1 MYTIFSYHPYYR
13 KDEKDVVFQLK
24 DYIEESTK
32 QQGRAFAIYSSNLY
46 NDAVQL
52 HETSLKVKDNF
63 ITKILNTYK
72 LNTEEGKSLM
82 SLAEALIRIP
92 DSYTKDAIIKDKLSI
107 VDWKQ
112 LDTETLTSWFSKYG
126 LHVASTVTGIKQVTG
141 RLGKV
146 TVRTVVL
153 EFVKA
158 IGANFVLGENIIKAT
173 SKAKLARKKGYCF
186 SFDMLG
192 ERAVTQLDAEKY
204 YNSYNYSLGLL
215 EENDNLSIKLSA
227 LHPRYEYLQQNRVVN
242 ELTDKLVQLVIK
254 AEESNVTIT
263 IDAEEADKLDLS
275 FLVIDNML
283 KRYVPKP
290 GVLGFALQAYQKRA
304 FWVIDYI
311 VELAT
316 KYNTKFNVRLVKGAY
331 WDTEI
336 KIAQELGLDYPVFTN
351 KNCTDISYVACAIK
365 MKKHL
370 DYIYPAFATHNP
382 FTVMVIKGLYKRDEF
397 EFQRLHGM
405 GEGLH
410 NVLIERGYKSR
421 IYAPVGIYKDLL
433 AYLVR
438 RLLENG
444 ANTSFLNIQVVK
456 NLFDGH
462 DYRWLG
468 MPHTLLSTWKDIFPD
483 RKNSKGLD
491 ITCPITLN
499 KLLEIDIEV
508 PKQEEMRISDQS
520 NQMNKGHEAFPS
532 WSNTPVQ
539 ERTKIIRTFAD
550 KLEEH
555 TPQLINIMAKEAHK
569 TLADSIAEIREAVD
583 FCRYYSSV
591 AEQMSVTKTNQS
603 VTGELNQYV
612 YKPRGLW
619 TTISPWNFPVA
630 IFVGPMVGA
639 LVVGNT
645 VMAKPAEQTTGIAKY
660 IFNLLK
666 EAGLPENVA
675 NLANANRMFATGL
688 VVNSNVKGVTF
699 TGSEESAKKINQV
712 LATRETYIKRIYAE
726 TGGVNWMIVDSSAL
740 LEQAVLDTVAGAFNS
755 AGQRCSATRIVAVH
769 EGIYD
774 DFKKMLIG
782 ATNELK
788 TGLATDFTTDVGPII
803 DKGAYNNLISYNT
816 AVKGSEGV
824 IAPCIIEIDNAEEI
838 TEQFGPIL
846 HILRFTNESFS
857 SIINTINNSEYGLT
871 LGIQSRV
878 PSNINYIVNNVNVGN
893 IYINRNQIGAV
904 VESQPFGGVARS
916 GTGPKAGGQDYLKQF
931 VYEQSIS
938 NNITA
943 IGGNIELLS

>member
-1 MYTIFSYHPYYR
+1 MYTIFSYQPYYR
-13 KDEKDVVFQLK
+13 KDEKDVVFLLK
-24 DYIEESTK
+24 DYIEKNNIRSHH
-32 QQGRAFAIYSSNLY
+32 LH
-46 NDAVQL
+46 NDAVRL

-92 DSYTKDAIIKDKLSI
+92 DVETKDVIIKDKLSI
-107 VDWKQ
+107 ADWKR

-126 LHVASTVTGIKQVTG
+126 LHVASNVTGINQVVG
-141 RLGKV
+141 KLGKV
-146 TVRTVVL
+146 TVRTIVL

-158 IGANFVLGENIIKAT
+158 IGANFVLGENIIKAKNK
-173 SKAKLARKKGYCF
+173 SKLARKKGYSF

-192 ERAVTQLDAEKY
+192 ERAVTQQDADKY

-215 EENDNLSIKLSA
+215 EEKDNLSIKLSA
-227 LHPRYEYLQQNRVVN
+227 LHPRYEYLQQNRVVE
-242 ELTDKLVQLVIK
+242 ELTDKLVKLIAK
-254 AEESNVTIT
+254 AEENNVTLT

-275 FLVIDNML
+275 FLVIKNVL
-283 KRYVPKP
+283 KQYKPKP

-311 VELAT
+311 VELARE
-316 KYNTKFNVRLVKGAY
+316 YNTKFNVRLVKGAY

-365 MKKHL
+365 MKENL

-382 FTVMVIKGLYKRDEF
+382 FTATVIMGLYNQDEF

-410 NVLIERGYKSR
+410 NVLVERGWRSR

-444 ANTSFLNIQVVK
+444 ANTSFLNIQVVTD
-456 NLFDGH
+456 LFSSKE
-462 DYRWLG
+462 YRWMG
-468 MPHTLLSTWKDIFPD
+468 MEHTLLPTWKDVFKD

-491 ITCPITLN
+491 ITCPETLN
-499 KLLEIDIEV
+499 KLLEVDVDVPKPTEHKLSEQSALIDKAHDAFLSWKEV
-508 PKQEEMRISDQS
+508 PVRK
-520 NQMNKGHEAFPS
+520 
-532 WSNTPVQ
+532 
-539 ERTKIIRTFAD
+539 RTKIIRTFAD

-555 TPQLINIMAKEAHK
+555 MPQLINLMAKEAHK

-583 FCRYYSSV
+583 FCRYYSNI
-591 AEQMSVTKTNQS
+591 AEEMFVIKTNQS
-603 VTGELNQYV
+603 VTGELNQYS
-612 YKPRGLW
+612 YKPRGVW
-619 TTISPWNFPVA
+619 TTINPWNFPVA

-639 LVVGNT
+639 LVSGNT
-645 VMAKPAEQTTGIAKY
+645 VMVKPAEQTTGIATY
-660 IFNLLK
+660 VFNLLK
-666 EAGLPENVA
+666 ESGLPDNVA
-675 NLANANRMFATGL
+675 NLANADRMFATGL
-688 VVNSNVKGVTF
+688 VVNQHVKGVSF
-699 TGSEESAKKINQV
+699 TGSEQAAKKINET

-726 TGGVNWMIVDSSAL
+726 TAGVNWMIIDSSAL
-740 LEQAVLDTVAGAFNS
+740 LEQAVIDTVAGAFNS

-782 ATNELK
+782 ATKELK
-788 TGLATDFTTDVGPII
+788 TGLATDFTIDVGPII
-803 DKGAYNNLISYNT
+803 DKDAYDSLISYNN
-816 AVKGSEGV
+816 AVQGAQGV
-824 IAPCIIEIDNAEEI
+824 ITPCIIEIDNAEEI

-846 HILRFTNESFS
+846 HILRFTNDNFS
-857 SIINTINNSEYGLT
+857 SIINTINRSEFGLT

-893 IYINRNQIGAV
+893 VYINRNQIGAV

-916 GTGPKAGGQDYLKQF
+916 GTGPKAGGPEYLKQF
-931 VYEQSIS
+931 VWEQAIS

-943 IGGNIELLS
+943 IGGNLELLS